1 MNRLFLYLQFL
12 LMLCLVGCTDEL
24 FDYDPCVPEGEP
36 VELCLSFGANRSS
49 DAVVT
54 RQTMP
59 LLSDEAK
66 VWNIYVFVFDSDG
79 KKIYGHYFDE
89 NNRKANTDNLDANSW
104 QVTIPEGDSEKCEGV
119 IKIKTVSKPGCSIY
133 AVANLDNKMF
143 NLSPEMF
150 ELVQDVDEL
159 QTIVV
164 SLNQQLVERSGVFPM
179 TGLLENVNTGA
190 DINDTLHL
198 VRLDAKVRFW
208 IKTGESSG
216 IESFELENWQVFNVP
231 ENSYLLPRNNRA
243 YANDAPGSYFN
254 SVTKNLE
261 DTELVDG
268 GNSRYGFSFYML
280 ENNMPY
286 KKKPTQYN
294 DRERQNKDAD
304 GLNGDWEFANDN
316 STYVVLTGRIVMNTE
331 SMDDVIGAILSANV
345 RYVIHLGD
353 FSQDVSNFAT
363 VRNTSYTY
371 NVTINGV
378 NDIRVEVKSSADDPD
393 AVIENSPGATGD
405 VTIALD
411 EIINCD
417 AHYATHVLTFNV
429 DNVNTENVTWY
440 VSTPFGSGSPI
451 HSNGVDITSGLDFKW
466 VEFRVNNMEGDE
478 YSKKR
483 QLYIPHHTKRDK
495 DGNAYASSDKKTMY
509 VDELVSY
516 LKEQRAAYSVN
527 PANSD
532 FDKNGNLYITAFIN
546 EFYYEEHPITG
557 VKSDVLWKQFINQ
570 DKMRVMHILS
580 DSKYSFDKESSEV
593 GSTFTIQQRSIQ
605 SIYNHNH
612 PELKSA
618 WGVEHFDEHPNLPYN
633 SVGYSIAK
641 QEDRGNNYDY
651 NGRINTLLELGL
663 ANKEAINTFIT
674 GKKWSDFLNLDAESE
689 EDVMKPEYNYLQYT
703 CLSRNRD
710 NNGDGYIDVDEIR
723 WYVPAIRQLAGLW
736 IGADGVQNSAR
747 MYKRTAEQKAS
758 NDPMQWRQHVVSSSM
773 GQNEGGNYNSN
784 NPKLIWA
791 EEGASVGTID
801 NSHKWSGI
809 NGQYT
814 GFESWDLICV
824 RDLGLDNV
832 KDLVTAPQDYVR
844 IEGTNEKPIF
854 DLTYLNRKSIRYRI
868 EDGVDLVYSDEY
880 SIQNK
885 VYWRFE
891 ATSVDCPTYEAIT
904 FQNMQKEINNSLA
917 NNRFCPKGYRLPNQ
931 REICLMH
938 LYCSYS
944 FWNGSNN
951 AFSRTYYSFGAEGNK
966 KETGKYGWIGSHTQ
980 IYMSAGESSTQLRA
994 VRDLDL

>member
-1 MNRLFLYLQFL
+1 MNRLFIYLQFL
-12 LMLCLVGCTDEL
+12 LILSLVGCSDEMI
-24 FDYDPCVPEGEP
+24 DYDPCIPEGEP
-36 VELCLSFGANRSS
+36 VELCLSFGASKSS
-49 DAVVT
+49 DAVIS

-66 VWNIYVFVFDSDG
+66 VWNIYVLIFDSDG
-79 KKIYGHYFDE
+79 KKLYGHYFDE
-89 NNRKANTDNLDANSW
+89 NNRTTNANSLTTNTW
-104 QVTIPEGDSEKCEGV
+104 QVTVPNGNSEKCEGV
-119 IKIKTVSKPGCSIY
+119 IKIKTVSKPDCSIH
-133 AVANLDNKMF
+133 AIANLDNKMF

-159 QTIVV
+159 QTMVV

-179 TGLLENVNTGA
+179 TGLLENINTGA
-190 DINDTLHL
+190 DINGSLHL
-198 VRLDAKVRFW
+198 ARLDSKVRFW
-208 IKTGESSG
+208 IKTGDNTG

-231 ENSYLLPRNNRA
+231 EDSYLLPRNDRA

-261 DTELVDG
+261 DTEVIDG
-268 GNSRYGFSFYML
+268 DNNRYGFSFYML

-286 KKKPTQYN
+286 KKKPTQYS
-294 DRERQNKDAD
+294 DRERQKKDTA
-304 GLNGDWEFANDN
+304 GLNGDWEFANEK

-331 SMDDVIGAILSANV
+331 NMDNITGATLSANV

-378 NDIRVEVKSSADDPD
+378 NDIRVEVESSGDDPN

-405 VTIALD
+405 VTIALN

-417 AHYATHVLTFNV
+417 AHYTTHVMAFNV
-429 DNVNTENVTWY
+429 DNMNNENVTWY

-466 VEFRVNNMEGDE
+466 VEFRVNDIVGDE

-495 DGNAYASSDKKTMY
+495 NGDTYASADNKTMY

-516 LKEQRAAYSVN
+516 LKEQRAAYNIN

-580 DSKYSFDKESSEV
+580 NSKYSLDKESSEV
-593 GSTFTIQQRSIQ
+593 GSSFTIQQRSIQ

-612 PELKSA
+612 PDLISA
-618 WGVEHFDEHPNLPYN
+618 WGVEHFDEYPNLPYN
-633 SVGYSIAK
+633 SDGFNVAS
-641 QEDRGNNYDY
+641 DRGNKYDY

-663 ANKEAINTFIT
+663 AEKNAENTFIT
-674 GKKWSDFLNLDAESE
+674 GKKWSDFINLDAES
-689 EDVMKPEYNYLQYT
+689 DDDLMKSEYKYLQYT

-710 NNGDGYIDVDEIR
+710 NNGDGIIDVDEIR

-736 IGADGVQNSAR
+736 IGADGIQNSAR
-747 MYKRTAEQKAS
+747 MYKRTAMQKAS
-758 NDPMQWRQHVVSSSM
+758 NDPKQWRQHVVSSSRD
-773 GQNEGGNYNSN
+773 GNNSN

-791 EEGASVGTID
+791 EEGYSLGTIQ
-801 NSHKWSGI
+801 NSNIWAGL
-809 NGQYT
+809 T
-814 GFESWDLICV
+814 EWETICV

-832 KDLVTAPQDYVR
+832 TDLITAPTDYVK

-854 DLTYLNRKSIRYRI
+854 DLTYLNRKCIRYRI
-868 EDGVDLVYSDEY
+868 EDGVDLVYSDEH

-891 ATSVDCPTYEAIT
+891 ATSVDCPTYNAIN
-904 FQNMQKEINNSLA
+904 FPDMQKEINNSLA

-931 REICLMH
+931 RELCLMQ
-938 LYCSYS
+938 LYCSYT
-944 FWNGSNN
+944 FWEGSYN
-951 AFSRTYYSFGAEGNK
+951 ALSRTYYSYGAEGNNV
-966 KETGKYGWIGSHTQ
+966 KEPEKYGWVGNHSI
-980 IYMSAGESSTQLRA
+980 IYMVSYEKSTQLRA

>member
-1 MNRLFLYLQFL
+1 MNRLFIYLQFS

-24 FDYDPCVPEGEP
+24 FDKATCIPEGEP
-36 VELCLSFGANRSS
+36 IELCLSFGANKSS
-49 DAVVT
+49 DVVVS

-66 VWNIYVFVFDSDG
+66 VWNVYVFVFDGDG

-89 NNRKANTDNLDANSW
+89 KNRKTNAESLDANTW
-104 QVTIPEGDSEKCEGV
+104 QVSVPEGNSGKCEGV

-150 ELVQDVDEL
+150 DLVQDVDEL
-159 QTIVV
+159 QTMVV

-190 DINDTLHL
+190 DISGSLHL

-208 IKTGESSG
+208 IKTGENSG

-231 ENSYLLPRNNRA
+231 DDSYLLPRTERA

-261 DTELVDG
+261 DTEVAEG
-268 GNSRYGFSFYML
+268 GNRYGFSFYML

-286 KKKPTQYN
+286 KKKPMQYS
-294 DRERQNKDAD
+294 DRERQNKDAA
-304 GLNGDWEFANDN
+304 GLNGDWKFANDR
-316 STYVVLTGRIVMNTE
+316 SAYVVLTGRIVMNTE
-331 SMDDVIGAILSANV
+331 SMEDVTGSVLDANV

-393 AVIENSPGATGD
+393 AVIENAPGATGD

-417 AHYATHVLTFNV
+417 AHYATHVMAFNAEKI
-429 DNVNTENVTWY
+429 NTENVTWY

-466 VEFRVNNMEGDE
+466 VEFRVNNMDGDE

-495 DGNAYASSDKKTMY
+495 NGNAYASSDRKTMY

-516 LKEQRAAYSVN
+516 LKEQRAAYIVD

-532 FDKNGNLYITAFIN
+532 FDKNGNLYITAYIN
-546 EFYYEEHPITG
+546 EFYYDEHPITG
-557 VKSDVLWKQFINQ
+557 VKSDVLWKQFVNQ

-580 DSKYSFDKESSEV
+580 DAKYSMDKESSEV
-593 GSTFTIQQRSIQ
+593 GSTFSIQQRSIQ

-612 PELKSA
+612 PELTSA

-633 SVGYSIAK
+633 SDGFNVVK
-641 QEDRGNNYDY
+641 DRGNNYDY

-663 ANKEAINTFIT
+663 VEKKALNTFIT

-689 EDVMKPEYNYLQYT
+689 EDLMKPEYNYLQYT

-710 NNGDGYIDVDEIR
+710 NNGDGFIDVDEIR

-736 IGADGVQNSAR
+736 IGADGIQNSAR

-758 NDPMQWRQHVVSSSM
+758 NDPKQWRQHLVSSSM
-773 GQNEGGNYNSN
+773 GKKEEERNLNSN

-791 EEGASVGTID
+791 EEGSSLGTID
-801 NSHKWSGI
+801 NSNRWAGL
-809 NGQYT
+809 T
-814 GFESWDLICV
+814 TWDEICV

-832 KDLVTAPQDYVR
+832 QDLVTAPTDYVR
-844 IEGTNEKPIF
+844 VGGTTEKPIF
-854 DLTYLNRKSIRYRI
+854 DLTYLNSKCIRYRI
-868 EDGVDLVYSDEY
+868 EDGVDLVYSDEH

-891 ATSVDCPTYEAIT
+891 ATSVGCPTYSAIS
-904 FQNMQKEINNSLA
+904 FPNMQKEINNSLA

-931 REICLMH
+931 RELCLMQ
-938 LYCSYS
+938 LYCSYT

-951 AFSRTYYSFGAEGNK
+951 AFSRTYYSYGAEGNNV
-966 KETGKYGWIGSHTQ
+966 KEPSKYGWVGNPNK
-980 IYMSAGESSTQLRA
+980 IYMAANERSTQLRA
-994 VRDLDL
+994 VRDLDR

>member
-1 MNRLFLYLQFL
+1 MNRLFIYLQLL
-12 LMLCLVGCTDEL
+12 LMICLVGCTDET
-24 FDYDPCVPEGEP
+24 FDYTPCIPEGEP
-36 VELCLSFGANRSS
+36 VELYLPFGANRSS
-49 DAVVT
+49 DAVVS

-66 VWNIYVFVFDSDG
+66 VWNIYVFVFDNDG
-79 KKIYGHYFDE
+79 KKLYGHYFDE
-89 NNRKANTDNLDANSW
+89 NNRTSNANSLSANTW
-104 QVTIPEGDSEKCEGV
+104 QVTVPDGNSEKCEGV
-119 IKIKTVSKPGCSIY
+119 IKIKTVSKPDCSIY
-133 AVANLDNKMF
+133 AIANLDNKMF

-159 QTIVV
+159 QTLVV

-190 DINDTLHL
+190 DINGTLHL

-231 ENSYLLPRNNRA
+231 NNSYLLPRNDRA
-243 YANDAPGSYFN
+243 HAIDAPSSYFN

-261 DTELVDG
+261 DTEVIDG
-268 GNSRYGFSFYML
+268 GNNRYGFSFYML

-286 KKKPTQYN
+286 KKKPTQYS
-294 DRERQNKDAD
+294 DRERQVKNTT
-304 GLNGDWEFANDN
+304 GLNGDWEFANDK
-316 STYVVLTGRIVMNTE
+316 STYVVLTGRVVMNTE
-331 SMDDVIGAILSANV
+331 NMDNVVGTTLSANV

-363 VRNTSYTY
+363 TRNTSYTY

-378 NDIRVEVKSSADDPD
+378 NDIRIEVESSADDPN

-405 VTIALD
+405 VTIALN

-417 AHYATHVLTFNV
+417 AHYASHVLAFNI
-429 DNVNTENVTWY
+429 DNMNIENVTWY

-466 VEFRVNNMEGDE
+466 VEFRVNNMTNGE
-478 YSKKR
+478 YTKKR

-495 DGNAYASSDKKTMY
+495 NGNTYASADNKTMY

-516 LKEQRAAYSVN
+516 LKEQRAAYLVD

-532 FDKNGNLYITAFIN
+532 FDKNGNLYITAYIN

-557 VKSDVLWKQFINQ
+557 VKSDVLWKQFVNQ

-580 DSKYSFDKESSEV
+580 NAKYSLDKESSEV

-612 PELKSA
+612 PDLTSA

-633 SVGYSIAK
+633 SDGFNVVK
-641 QEDRGNNYDY
+641 DRGNNYDY

-663 ANKEAINTFIT
+663 VDKSAKNTFIT
-674 GKKWSDFLNLDAESE
+674 GKKWSDFLNVDAESDD
-689 EDVMKPEYNYLQYT
+689 DVMKSEYNYLQYT

-710 NNGDGYIDVDEIR
+710 NNGDGIIDVDEIR

-736 IGADGVQNSAR
+736 IGADGIQNSAR
-747 MYKRTAEQKAS
+747 MYKRTAMQKAS
-758 NDPMQWRQHVVSSSM
+758 NDPKQWREHVVSSSM
-773 GQNEGGNYNSN
+773 GKKDGDQNYNSN

-791 EEGASVGTID
+791 EEGYSLGTID
-801 NSHKWSGI
+801 NSNKWAGLTEWEI
-809 NGQYT
+809 
-814 GFESWDLICV
+814 ICV

-832 KDLVTAPQDYVR
+832 TDLITAPTDYVR
-844 IEGTNEKPIF
+844 IEGPNEKPIF
-854 DLTYLNRKSIRYRI
+854 DLTYLNRKCIRYRI
-868 EDGVDLVYSDEY
+868 EDGVDLVYSDEH

-891 ATSVDCPTYEAIT
+891 ATSVDCPTYNAIS
-904 FQNMQKEINNSLA
+904 FPDMQKEINNSLA

-931 REICLMH
+931 RELCLMQ
-938 LYCSYS
+938 LYCYYT
-944 FWNGSNN
+944 FWNGSYS
-951 AFSRTYYSFGAEGNK
+951 AFSRTYYSYGAEGNNV
-966 KETGKYGWIGSHTQ
+966 KEPGKYGWVGNHSI
-980 IYMSAGESSTQLRA
+980 IYMVSYEKSTQLRA